1 MMKDNCNFKQNFE
14 KFEKDVFVFRDEYIK
29 NKSENN
35 KKKLKKA
42 LTNYRE
48 IFVEEIDKIPSKIS
62 INIYPQQV

>member
-1 MMKDNCNFKQNFE
+1 MMKDNCNSNKIFV

-35 KKKLKKA
+35 KKTEKA
-42 LTNYRE
+42 FFNYRE